1 MSVSSL
7 SKGSFWRFHSENNKR
22 EAPSIFANFLL
33 AEIKSYF
40 YILFS
45 IRPNAFSLSKAQ
57 FFLRPTLVVTIKWHF
72 PLNNT
77 KSDSFPPDVSLL
89 TRSLVNHFANKNIS
103 VMGYQWP
110 WGQNRESPLRQKHHI
125 PISSGMNFMGPSF
138 GWDTLRHLWIVR
150 LCFIRRR
157 LDAAQVLEAKCWQ
170 WVRQTLYAQLSW
182 DERKQLC
189 L

>member
-1 MSVSSL
+1 MYVRGLPEVRGVGMSVSSL

-89 TRSLVNHFANKNIS
+89 TRSLVNHFTNKIS
-103 VMGYQWP
+103 QWWATNGPGDRTGKVP
-110 WGQNRESPLRQKHHI
+110 WGRNITSPFLLGWISWAPVSAGTPYATYGLWGCVSLGEGWMLLR
-125 PISSGMNFMGPSF
+125 F
-138 GWDTLRHLWIVR
+138 
-150 LCFIRRR
+150 
-157 LDAAQVLEAKCWQ
+157 
-170 WVRQTLYAQLSW
+170 
-182 DERKQLC
+182 
-189 L
+189 